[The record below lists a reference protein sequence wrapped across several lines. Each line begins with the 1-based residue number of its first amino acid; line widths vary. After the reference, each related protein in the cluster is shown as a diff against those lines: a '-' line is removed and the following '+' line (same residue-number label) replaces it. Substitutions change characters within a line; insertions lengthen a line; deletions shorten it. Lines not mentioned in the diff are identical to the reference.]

1 MLRRREVCRRIKVS
15 LDVLYHLFVFYAWAG
30 AVLACPGVGGSSCS
44 SCPGSDSGSGEV
56 PLSKDD
62 HTDHTQNGKN
72 FTSGMH
78 SPIKGKAIR
87 LPSFKNCFPFVIL
100 SSWPVLIQSHT
111 PTVTKAIKFQ
121 IGERMSP
128 MRKKSKKIV
137 IEPCNKLLD
146 EFFANTIEKQEGLDK
161 RTIQIL
167 KELYQKKQ
175 FTANNIAGALKN
187 VRLNLHE

>member
-1 MLRRREVCRRIKVS
+1 M
-15 LDVLYHLFVFYAWAG
+15 A
-30 AVLACPGVGGSSCS
+30 
-44 SCPGSDSGSGEV
+44 
-56 PLSKDD
+56 
-62 HTDHTQNGKN
+62 KN
-72 FTSGMH
+72 D
-78 SPIKGKAIR
+78 
-87 LPSFKNCFPFVIL
+87 
-100 SSWPVLIQSHT
+100 
-111 PTVTKAIKFQ
+111 
-121 IGERMSP
+121 
-128 MRKKSKKIV
+128 KSKKIV